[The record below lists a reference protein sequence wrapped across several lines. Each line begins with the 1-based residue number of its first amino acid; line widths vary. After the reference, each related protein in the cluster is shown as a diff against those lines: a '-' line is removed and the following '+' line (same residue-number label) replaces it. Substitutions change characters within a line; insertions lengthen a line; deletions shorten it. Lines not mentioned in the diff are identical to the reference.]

1 MTYIRLARQILRGP
15 SDPVALREALGFVA
29 PGYPLTLAAVMGLF
43 GVWAA
48 YWVNLVFALLFV
60 FVLWKLMVRLL
71 ESEADA
77 AVATIA
83 TLAFLLLGYAINPHF
98 ILYPFR
104 DFPAYVLLLAG
115 TALFFAAVDR
125 ESSPRTGLVG
135 AGLLWLASA
144 AFREPAVL
152 GVPGVVLAY
161 LLHQRV
167 KPGLKWRNV
176 AWALA
181 PCLLAAV
188 LVVGLCG
195 GKGSS
200 QLQGWLNFIRGCRLD
215 DIVARFNQY
224 LPQMSSFVRD
234 EMGWWGIALLVLALP
249 CCVRRPRVAW
259 TFVSFAVLSFVFYTF
274 AEAHRRYF
282 LACLIP
288 LGVLAGVGAG
298 QGADFV
304 AWCIRR
310 FRPAD
315 IRAALKGLVLL
326 GFGAW
331 LATGVFH
338 LKPLGMRVRPREVNA
353 FRADIARFAKPGDLI
368 VCERRARHLADA
380 LLAYTDT
387 RVGAAHDAMED
398 LAKGHRCFYL
408 EPANEASVMK
418 GGLMYAEWWVN
429 ESSHLHHR
437 GDLIPV
443 KGGDGVAQGAWLGKA
458 NYNVFQIRPFERS
471 NVVQEVAAVPGEGLV
486 LWLDFA
492 GACGAGTCAVAVVT
506 ADGRSAGAWDV
517 AMSEPLQALALPG
530 SAVTGNRLVV
540 RALADRP
547 VPGNLVIGT
556 CASEEFMTFMMGPD
570 RRLSANRLVGA
581 NADDDSGTVG
591 ADLATATLR
600 LPPVHGAAQ
609 VLAVLLRLRTANRQ
623 GARGAL
629 WFEANGAAITNS
641 PLDVAAGRE
650 AWGGF
655 EIPTRDIPRD
665 RRIGVKRVSDPPD
678 PHALGAASVRLAVR
692 IGSDGVE
699 TKR

>member
-338 LKPLGMRVRPREVNA
+338 LKPWGMRVRLREVNA
-353 FRADIARFAKPGDLI
+353 FRAEVARFAKSGDLI

-387 RVGAAHDAMED
+387 RVGAARDAMEA
-398 LAKGHRCFYL
+398 LAKGRRCFYL
-408 EPANEASVMK
+408 EPANEAAVMK

-429 ESSHLHHR
+429 ESTHLRHR
-437 GDLIPV
+437 TDLISAM
-443 KGGDGVAQGAWLGKA
+443 GGDGETWDVRLGKA
-458 NYNVFQIRPFERS
+458 NYNVFRIRPFETS
-471 NVVQEVAAVPGEGLV
+471 NVVEEVAAVPGEGLV
-486 LWLDFA
+486 MWLDFA
-492 GACGAGTCAVAVVT
+492 GASGAGTCAVEVAT
-506 ADGRSAGAWDV
+506 ADGRSAGVWNV
-517 AMSEPLQALALPG
+517 EMSEPLQALVLPG

-540 RALADRP
+540 RASADRP
-547 VPGNLVIGT
+547 IPRDLVVGT
-556 CASEEFMTFMMGPD
+556 GASEKFMTFMMGAS
-570 RRLSANRLVGA
+570 RRLSANRLVGVSLT
-581 NADDDSGTVG
+581 DDSGSVG
-591 ADLATATLR
+591 TDLATATLR

-609 VLAVLLRLRTANRQ
+609 AMAVLFRLRTANRQ
-623 GARGAL
+623 GVRGTL
-629 WFEANGAAITNS
+629 WFEANGVAITNS
-641 PLDVAAGRE
+641 PLDIAAGRE

-655 EIPTRDIPRD
+655 EMPMKEIPPD
-665 RRIGVKRVSDPPD
+665 RRIGFRLESDQSDCP
-678 PHALGAASVRLAVR
+678 ALGAASIRFAIR
-692 IGSDGVE
+692 IGSDGE
-699 TKR
+699 EARR